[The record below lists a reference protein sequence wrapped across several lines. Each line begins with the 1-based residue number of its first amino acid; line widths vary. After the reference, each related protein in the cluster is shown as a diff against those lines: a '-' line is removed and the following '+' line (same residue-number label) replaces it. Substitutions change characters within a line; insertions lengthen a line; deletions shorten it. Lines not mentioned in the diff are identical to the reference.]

1 MVKKKFKLP
10 DGIEELEFFF
20 RAHLYLNLHEEHT
33 YQYVCKL
40 IDMDKVNTPR
50 HPRVLA
56 LLQRVR
62 ASIRENDPDGFACN
76 EDIGHQRFYHICQ
89 NLPRNL

>member
-1 MVKKKFKLP
+1 MKKKSKLP
-10 DGIEELEFFF
+10 DGIEELENFF
-20 RAHLYLNLHEEHT
+20 RAHSYLNLHEKHT

-40 IDMDKVNTPR
+40 IDIDQVNIPR

-56 LLQRVR
+56 LIQRVLT
-62 ASIRENDPDGFACN
+62 SIQENDPDGCACD